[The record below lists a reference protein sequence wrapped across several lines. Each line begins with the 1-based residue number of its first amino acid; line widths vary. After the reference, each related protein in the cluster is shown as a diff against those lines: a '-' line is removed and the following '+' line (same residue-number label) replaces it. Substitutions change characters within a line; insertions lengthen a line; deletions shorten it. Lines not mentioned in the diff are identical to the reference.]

1 MNVYFRACKIGS
13 RFGSIK
19 LRVVLAFAREG
30 TKITHTNSLH
40 NAEILSASSPTRPE

>member
-13 RFGSIK
+13 RFGSMK

-30 TKITHTNSLH
+30 TKITHTDSLH
-40 NAEILSASSPTRPE
+40 NAEILSSSPPTRPE